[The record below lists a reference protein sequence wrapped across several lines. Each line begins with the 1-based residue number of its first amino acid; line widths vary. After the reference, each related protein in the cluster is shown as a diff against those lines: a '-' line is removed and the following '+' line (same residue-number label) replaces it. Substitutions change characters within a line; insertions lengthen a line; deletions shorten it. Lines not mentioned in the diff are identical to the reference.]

1 MFYMFAPW
9 HEINIMSKILR
20 TRSIPL
26 SCLFAVILLAA
37 CAISD
42 KDLKESS
49 SISDPYLATLHQEYL
64 TLARQQK
71 KAGDRKD
78 SAHFAKKASDAAK
91 EIYVKRDNP
100 KNRNLNET
108 DYPAVWAAHAWLKN
122 LPAHVRAAFPK
133 DTARA
138 QVAFDC
144 WIEQREEQRKKAG
157 ETSCEKK
164 WSALVEQLECPNGCN
179 SVDLYPSGK
188 PADSYEV
195 TFDLNDTS
203 LDQEAQDT
211 IRKAVG
217 EVIPLSEAVFFLTG
231 YTDRTGTS
239 EYNLK
244 LAQKRT
250 QQVSHALKKA
260 GVNEKQIMTHAK
272 GESGQFITTDDDV
285 KLKAN
290 RRVKIDVFRRG

>member
-1 MFYMFAPW
+1 MLKNARASY
-9 HEINIMSKILR
+9 ISL
-20 TRSIPL
+20 T
-26 SCLFAVILLAA
+26 CLFTVTLLSA

-42 KDLKESS
+42 SDLREAS
-49 SISDPYLATLHQEYL
+49 SIGDPYMATLHQEYL
-64 TLARQQK
+64 ALARQQK
-71 KAGDRKD
+71 KTGDRKD

-91 EIYVKRDNP
+91 EIYVKYDSP
-100 KNRNLNET
+100 KSRNLSET
-108 DYPAVWAAHAWLKN
+108 DYPAVWAADAWLKN
-122 LPAHVRAAFPK
+122 LPAHVRSAFPK

-144 WIEQREEQRKKAG
+144 WIEQREEQRKNPG

-164 WSALVEQLECPNGCN
+164 WNALVEQLECPNGCDTL
-179 SVDLYPSGK
+179 DLYPSGK
-188 PADSYEV
+188 LSDSYDV
-195 TFDLNDTS
+195 TFELNDTS

-217 EVIPLSEAVFFLTG
+217 EIIPLSEALFFLTG
-231 YTDRTGTS
+231 YTDRAGTP

-250 QQVSHALKKA
+250 QQVSQALKKA
-260 GVNEKQIMTHAK
+260 GVKEKQIMTHSK
-272 GESGQFITTDDDV
+272 GESSQFITTDDDV

>member
-1 MFYMFAPW
+1 MLK
-9 HEINIMSKILR
+9 NIR
-20 TRSIPL
+20 TSPISL
-26 SCLFAVILLAA
+26 TCLFAVILLSA

-42 KDLKESS
+42 KDLRESS

-64 TLARQQK
+64 ALARQQK
-71 KAGDRKD
+71 RAGDYKD
-78 SAHFAKKASDAAK
+78 STHFAKKASNAAK
-91 EIYVKRDNP
+91 EIYVKYDSPKSRD
-100 KNRNLNET
+100 LNET
-108 DYPAVWAAHAWLKN
+108 DNPAIWAAYAWLKN
-122 LPAHVRAAFPK
+122 RPAHVRSAFPK

-164 WSALVEQLECPNGCN
+164 WNALVEQLECPTGCD
-179 SVDLYPSGK
+179 SVDLYPTGRPVK
-188 PADSYEV
+188 SYDV
-195 TFDLNDTS
+195 TFELNDTS

-211 IRKAVG
+211 IRKALG

-231 YTDRTGTS
+231 YTDRTGAS

-250 QQVSHALKKA
+250 QQVSQALKKS
-260 GVNEKQIMTHAK
+260 GVKEKQIMTHSK

>member
-1 MFYMFAPW
+1 ML
-9 HEINIMSKILR
+9 KIIR
-20 TRSIPL
+20 TRPLFL
-26 SCLFAVILLAA
+26 SCLFAITLLSA

-42 KDLKESS
+42 KDLRESS

-64 TLARQQK
+64 ALARQQK
-71 KAGDRKD
+71 KANDRKD
-78 SAHFAKKASDAAK
+78 SAHFAKKASDAAN
-91 EIYVKRDNP
+91 EIYVKYDSP
-100 KNRNLNET
+100 KSRNLNET

-122 LPAHVRAAFPK
+122 LPAHVRSAFPK

-157 ETSCEKK
+157 ETRCEKK
-164 WSALVEQLECPNGCN
+164 WNALVEQLECPSGCD
-179 SVDLYPSGK
+179 SVNLYPSGK
-188 PADSYEV
+188 LSESYDV
-195 TFDLNDTS
+195 TFGLNDTS

-231 YTDRTGTS
+231 YTDRAGTP

-250 QQVSHALKKA
+250 HQVSQALRKA
-260 GVNEKQIMTHAK
+260 GVKEKQIMTHSK